1 METNN
6 KGKLKIIHIGADPE
20 FLSPIIFENY
30 LVEIIT
36 LDNPF
41 STSQWIF
48 ANGLPDGLIC
58 EKLLPGGNGFDFYD
72 FWIDQFDSDKV
83 VPFILL
89 DDEKNQETFS
99 NALQKKIDPIYIKPT
114 SAETLINKILIL
126 RKENPMPKT
135 ALNSEI
141 KAFKPYKSTF
151 LKRTFDIVVASI
163 SLLIVS
169 PILLISAIAI
179 RIESKG
185 KIFYISPKVGS
196 GFTVFDYYKLRS
208 MYTHADNRLKELA
221 YLNEYQK
228 EASAFHSETVNN
240 HHHSSTNLQQEN
252 TSNVIGDPRI
262 TKVGKIIRKLNID
275 KLPQLFNVI
284 KGDISMV
291 GNRPLPI
298 YEAELLT
305 TSDWAD
311 RFHSPAGITGLWKAV
326 TRRKLKSMSHE
337 ERNSLQNKYAEIGK
351 SQYSFWGDLWIII
364 RTIF

>member
-6 KGKLKIIHIGADPE
+6 KEKLKIIHIGADPE
-20 FLSPIIFENY
+20 FLSPIVYENY

-36 LDNPF
+36 MDNPF
-41 STSQWIF
+41 SASQWIF
-48 ANGLPDGLIC
+48 TNGLPDGLIC
-58 EKLLPGGNGFDFYD
+58 EKILPGGNGFDFYD
-72 FWIDQFDSDKV
+72 FWIDQFDSEKG

-89 DDEKNQETFS
+89 DDEKNQETLS
-99 NALQKKIDPIYIKPT
+99 KALQKKIDNIYIKPT
-114 SAETLINKILIL
+114 SAETLISIILIL
-126 RKENPMPKT
+126 RKENLMPNNAST
-135 ALNSEI
+135 SEM

-151 LKRTFDIVVASI
+151 LKRSFDIVIATI

-179 RIESKG
+179 RLESKG

-208 MYTHADNRLKELA
+208 MYTHADKRLKELVQI
-221 YLNEYQK
+221 NEFQK
-228 EASAFHSETVNN
+228 EASASETVKN
-240 HHHSSTNLQQEN
+240 HNHFSSNLHQEN

-275 KLPQLFNVI
+275 NLPQLFNVI

-311 RFHSPAGITGLWKAV
+311 RFHSPAGITGPWKAV
-326 TRRKLKSMSHE
+326 TRKRLKSMSHE
-337 ERNSLQNKYAEIGK
+337 ERNSLQNRYAEIGK